1 MRVFYDEIFIWFII
15 FSVCHFYFSTDDK
28 NRKKFLSYKPL
39 IVCLYYIFCTW
50 ITVFV
55 AEKYYVFGLMG
66 FLVIYGLNKIKIR

>member
-1 MRVFYDEIFIWFII
+1 MMKFLFGLLYLVFAIVILVQMIRTE
-15 FSVCHFYFSTDDK
+15 
-28 NRKKFLSYKPL
+28 KKFLSYKPL

-66 FLVIYGLNKIKIR
+66 FLVIYGLNKIKVR